1 MADSV
6 LREQEKSRMYTD
18 GAEAVTLRDGTMVTI
33 RPIRPDD
40 APRLQAFFARL
51 SPESIYSRF
60 LGFRN
65 ELPREQAECLANVDC
80 QTQMALVA
88 TRKQYCE
95 EDVIADARYIV
106 IPAGEPS
113 LAEAAIVV
121 EDRYQNRGLGTLL
134 LKRLTA
140 CARMH
145 GIHTFLAAVH
155 HSNAWVMRLI
165 RRSGLPTESRVEAGT
180 REIRVKLEMEPDL
193 RDMVDRC
200 W

>member
-1 MADSV
+1 
-6 LREQEKSRMYTD
+6 
-18 GAEAVTLRDGTMVTI
+18 LRDGTVITI

-60 LGFRN
+60 LGFRS
-65 ELPREQAECLANVDC
+65 ELPREQAEFLANVDC

-88 TRKQYCE
+88 TRKQFDK
-95 EDVIADARYIV
+95 EDVIADARYFV
-106 IPAGEPS
+106 IPAEEPG

-134 LKRLTA
+134 LKRLA
-140 CARMH
+140 ANARMR

-155 HSNAWVMRLI
+155 HSNSWII
-165 RRSGLPTESRVEAGT
+165 RRIRRNGLPTESRVDEGT
-180 REIRVKLEMEPDL
+180 REIRVKLEIEPDH
-193 RDMVDRC
+193 RNMVDG
-200 W
+200 